1 MAEGIFGAFTSA
13 QKAGQQF
20 GQDIQSKNILQ
31 QAYAGTTPED
41 VAADPLKQQSVLQQA
56 AIMAGQKGLNSLSYS
71 FNKQAG
77 ELSENVQ
84 KSQLDAIKNMQGQ
97 LGYSG
102 QLLSALPADAT
113 TEDFNNVFANIKE
126 PQAQMAIQSI
136 TRNPNFT
143 SERKKELLTKLTET
157 VDQNLKA
164 QTLLGVEEER
174 KARIDARDERILLS
188 RIGAKR
194 RNGDDLTPEEQ
205 DYADYG
211 VLPGDKNRITTKGVE
226 TGAGTAGAPT
236 AEGREYNVG
245 NIRPPKGVTYEGQ
258 TGIDA
263 KGFATFKPGPADD
276 PNKYGNAAIQQDIGA
291 KLKQGINTPKAFIE
305 KYAPPKSKGGD
316 NEDAITEAYVN
327 NVAKALGIKPT
338 DTIKD
343 TPENRKIL
351 QEAIIKQEGVVSPKA
366 TATKEPVTADDKVVE
381 QYDRKRGG
389 GLTVKEW
396 DTINPTAVQ
405 IGKEYKVK
413 PTNVA
418 NATTAEKTQAN
429 NAYQVTKI
437 AEDTSEYIKAH
448 RNAVGTLAGIVKAV
462 AGKTG
467 NLEDNVSA
475 DPKYTGEIQELGK
488 RLFALGLKD
497 AGAVSGGRMN
507 VFLEKQFANLY
518 QQSQSPQT
526 LLRIIKARQEE
537 SFNVLRDTYGADKEK
552 LDKSKYK
559 LGFADSADAYLKEG
573 KGGKASA
580 DKPTV
585 DINSF
590 FFTPKNP

>member
-1 MAEGIFGAFTSA
+1 MPEGIFGAFTSA
-13 QKAGQQF
+13 QKAGQEF
-20 GQDIQSKNILQ
+20 GQAIQSKNILQ
-31 QAYAGTTPED
+31 EAYAGATPD
-41 VAADPLKQQSVLQQA
+41 VATNPVEQSTILQKASVL
-56 AIMAGQKGLNSLSYS
+56 AGQKGLQSLAHSFQKDASSLS
-71 FNKQAG
+71 QD
-77 ELSENVQ
+77 VQ
-84 KSQLDAIKNMQGQ
+84 KSQLDDIKVRQGQ
-97 LGYSG
+97 LEYSG
-102 QLLSALPADAT
+102 QLLSSLPDNAT
-113 TEDFNNVFANIKE
+113 TEDFNNAFANIKE

-143 SERKKELLTKLTET
+143 PQRKKELLSELTKT

-164 QTLLGVEEER
+164 QALVGVAEER
-174 KARIDARDERILLS
+174 KTRMDARDERILLS
-188 RIGAKR
+188 RIAAKR
-194 RNGDDLTPEEQ
+194 RNGDDLTTEEQ

-211 VLPGDKNRITTKGVE
+211 MLPGDKKFTTTKGVADTSGAPVSVRQYNPLNLTDSK
-226 TGAGTAGAPT
+226 TGKIRSFDTVEEGIKAGKEDLAGKLAGTSEAYKFRFGNKPVTPERLAETWSPAS
-236 AEGREYNVG
+236 AEGNSAESTANY
-245 NIRPPKGVTYEGQ
+245 
-258 TGIDA
+258 
-263 KGFATFKPGPADD
+263 
-276 PNKYGNAAIQQDIGA
+276 
-291 KLKQGINTPKAFIE
+291 
-305 KYAPPKSKGGD
+305 
-316 NEDAITEAYVN
+316 
-327 NVAKALGIKPT
+327 AKAIAKAVGTDVNKP
-338 DTIKD
+338 IAD
-343 TPENRKIL
+343 TPENREKIFNAMSSF
-351 QEAIIKQEGVVSPKA
+351 EAGDAYKL
-366 TATKEPVTADDKVVE
+366 TKEPATADDKVVE

-405 IGKEYKVK
+405 IGKEYKIK
-413 PTNVA
+413 PTSVV

-467 NLEDNVSA
+467 NLEDNVA
-475 DPKYTGEIQELGK
+475 ANPKYTGEIQELGK

-518 QQSQSPQT
+518 QQSQSPET

-559 LGFADSADAYLKEG
+559 LGFADSAGSYLKEG
-573 KGGKASA
+573 KGGKSSA

-585 DINSF
+585 DINQF
-590 FFTPKNP
+590 FFGAKPTQPTQ

>member
-13 QKAGQQF
+13 QKAGQEF
-20 GQDIQSKNILQ
+20 GQDIQSKNILAQ
-31 QAYAGTTPED
+31 SYAGTTPED

-56 AIMAGQKGLNSLSYS
+56 AVMAGQKGLNSLSYS
-71 FNKQAG
+71 FNKQAN
-77 ELSENVQ
+77 ELTKGVQ
-84 KSQLDAIKNMQGQ
+84 EQQLSNIKYQQGV
-97 LGYSG
+97 LEYAG
-102 QLLSALPADAT
+102 QLLPAAS
-113 TEDFNNVFANIKE
+113 NNDELSNAFAGVKDPN
-126 PQAQMAIQSI
+126 AQMQIQAIIKNDKLDI
-136 TRNPNFT
+136 TQ
-143 SERKKELLTKLTET
+143 KKEILTKMTET
-157 VDQNLKA
+157 VDQHLKA
-164 QTLLGVEEER
+164 QSLLGIAEER
-174 KARIDARDERILLS
+174 QNKIDARDERILLS

-211 VLPGDKNRITTKGVE
+211 ILPGDKKRTATKGVE
-226 TGAGTAGAPT
+226 TGAGTAGAPISVRQNNPLNLT
-236 AEGREYNVG
+236 DPKTGK
-245 NIRPPKGVTYEGQ
+245 IRS
-258 TGIDA
+258 
-263 KGFATFKPGPADD
+263 F
-276 PNKYGNAAIQQDIGA
+276 
-291 KLKQGINTPKAFIE
+291 
-305 KYAPPKSKGGD
+305 
-316 NEDAITEAYVN
+316 
-327 NVAKALGIKPT
+327 
-338 DTIKD
+338 D
-343 TPENRKIL
+343 TPEQGREAGLKDLQSKIAGTS
-351 QEAIIKQEGVVSPKA
+351 EAYKAKFGNQPVTPERLAETWSPANAKGNSKESTANYAKAIADAAGIDVNQPIENTTQTRDKVFNAMASFEAGAYKQP

-418 NATTAEKTQAN
+418 NATPAEKTQAN

-448 RNAVGTLAGIVKAV
+448 PNAVGTLAGIVKAV

-467 NLEDNVSA
+467 NLEDNVMA

-559 LGFADSADAYLKEG
+559 LGFSEDAASYLKEG

>member
-13 QKAGQQF
+13 QKAGQEF
-20 GQDIQSKNILQ
+20 GQDIQSKNILAQ
-31 QAYAGTTPED
+31 SYAGTTPED

-56 AIMAGQKGLNSLSYS
+56 AVMAGQKGLNSLSYS
-71 FNKQAG
+71 FNKQAN
-77 ELSENVQ
+77 ELTKGVQ
-84 KSQLDAIKNMQGQ
+84 EQQLSNIKYQQGV
-97 LGYSG
+97 LEYAG
-102 QLLSALPADAT
+102 QLLPAAS
-113 TEDFNNVFANIKE
+113 NNDELSNAFAGVKDPN
-126 PQAQMAIQSI
+126 AQMQIQAIIKNDKLDI
-136 TRNPNFT
+136 TQ
-143 SERKKELLTKLTET
+143 KKEILTKMTET
-157 VDQNLKA
+157 VDQHLKA
-164 QTLLGVEEER
+164 QSLLGIAEER
-174 KARIDARDERILLS
+174 QNKIDARDERILLS

-211 VLPGDKNRITTKGVE
+211 ILPGDKKRTATKGVE
-226 TGAGTAGAPT
+226 TGVDTAGAPISVRQNNPLNLT
-236 AEGREYNVG
+236 DPKTGK
-245 NIRPPKGVTYEGQ
+245 IRS
-258 TGIDA
+258 
-263 KGFATFKPGPADD
+263 F
-276 PNKYGNAAIQQDIGA
+276 
-291 KLKQGINTPKAFIE
+291 
-305 KYAPPKSKGGD
+305 
-316 NEDAITEAYVN
+316 
-327 NVAKALGIKPT
+327 
-338 DTIKD
+338 D
-343 TPENRKIL
+343 TPEQGKEAGLKDLQSKIAGTS
-351 QEAIIKQEGVVSPKA
+351 EAYKAKFGNQPVTPERLAETWSPAGAKGNSKESTANYAKAIADAAGIKVNEPIENTTQTRDKVFNAMASFESGAYKEP

-448 RNAVGTLAGIVKAV
+448 PNAVGTLAGIVKAV

-573 KGGKASA
+573 KGGKASV

>member
-143 SERKKELLTKLTET
+143 PERKKELLTKLTET

-211 VLPGDKNRITTKGVE
+211 VLPGDKKRTATKGVE
-226 TGAGTAGAPT
+226 TGADTAGAPVSVRQNNPLNIT
-236 AEGREYNVG
+236 DSKGVIRTFATPEEGATAGKKDLEGKLAGTSDAYKRRFGDKPVTPERLAETWSPAGAEGNSPESTANYAKK
-245 NIRPPKGVTYEGQ
+245 IADAA
-258 TGIDA
+258 GIDVN
-263 KGFATFKPGPADD
+263 KPI
-276 PNKYGNAAIQQDIGA
+276 PN
-291 KLKQGINTPKAFIE
+291 
-305 KYAPPKSKGGD
+305 
-316 NEDAITEAYVN
+316 
-327 NVAKALGIKPT
+327 
-338 DTIKD
+338 
-343 TPENRKIL
+343 TPENREKIFNAMASF
-351 QEAIIKQEGVVSPKA
+351 ESGAYKEP

-448 RNAVGTLAGIVKAV
+448 PNAVGTLAGIVKAV

-467 NLEDNVSA
+467 NLEDNVMA

-559 LGFADSADAYLKEG
+559 LGFSEDAASYLKEG